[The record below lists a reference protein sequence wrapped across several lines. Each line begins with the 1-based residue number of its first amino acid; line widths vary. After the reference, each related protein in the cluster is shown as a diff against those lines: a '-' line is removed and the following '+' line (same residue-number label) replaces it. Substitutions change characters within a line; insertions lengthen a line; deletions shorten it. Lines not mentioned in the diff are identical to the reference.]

1 MDVAG
6 DAVCAAGQIAGCFE
20 EQLNVVKS
28 ENRNPKSEGKPK
40 SKIRSAYGSWATN
53 PGLWDFPKGWLLAL
67 ALCFAAGSLIN
78 RARADDAKP
87 LYQNNFESN
96 DVGKVPD
103 DFLVLDGAF
112 AVQQEDGN
120 KYLELPGAPLDT
132 FGALFGPTEKS
143 DWAVTARIRGT
154 SKGRR
159 HPTFGVGLDGQ
170 GGYRLQLSPGKGA
183 LELYKRDAVV
193 ASVPYE
199 WKSGQWT
206 TLRLQ
211 VVKAGAAWKVEGKAW
226 AQGTSEPEKPS
237 VSFDETTEPP
247 SGRAAIWGS
256 PFSTT
261 PIQFDDLVVTR
272 VAPKS

>member
-1 MDVAG
+1 M
-6 DAVCAAGQIAGCFE
+6 
-20 EQLNVVKS
+20 VKS
-28 ENRNPKSEGKPK
+28 EIRNQKSEGNPKSE
-40 SKIRSAYGSWATN
+40 IRSAQERWA
-53 PGLWDFPKGWLLAL
+53 PSLGPCAFPNRWLMAVAL
-67 ALCFAAGSLIN
+67 LVAVCPAFN

-87 LYQNNFESN
+87 LYQNNFEN
-96 DVGKVPD
+96 VDVGKAPD

-112 AVQQEDGN
+112 AVQQEGGN

-143 DWAVTARIRGT
+143 DLAVTARIKGT

-170 GGYRLQLSPGKGA
+170 GGYRLQISPGKGA

-206 TLRLQ
+206 MLRLQ
-211 VVKAGAAWKVEGKAW
+211 IVKAGAAWKVEGKAW
-226 AQGTSEPEKPS
+226 PQDAAEPQKPTVSYDETSEPPA
-237 VSFDETTEPP
+237 
-247 SGRAAIWGS
+247 GRAVIWGS

-261 PIQFDDLVVTR
+261 PIQFDDILVTR
-272 VAPKS
+272 VESKP

>member
-1 MDVAG
+1 MDLAGHAIRVARQ
-6 DAVCAAGQIAGCFE
+6 VVGCFE
-20 EQLNVVKS
+20 KQLIMVKS
-28 ENRNPKSEGKPK
+28 EIRNPKSEGSPK
-40 SKIRSAYGSWATN
+40 SKIRRAVCSVI
-53 PGLWDFPKGWLLAL
+53 AL
-67 ALCFAAGSLIN
+67 ALLMAAFPALDDV
-78 RARADDAKP
+78 RADDARP
-87 LYQNNFESN
+87 LYQNNFESV

-112 AVQQEDGN
+112 AVQQENGN

-143 DWAVTARIRGT
+143 DLAVTARIKGT

-170 GGYRLQLSPGKGA
+170 GGYRMQISPGKGA

-193 ASVPYE
+193 ATVPYE

-206 TLRLQ
+206 MLRLQ
-211 VVKAGAAWKVEGKAW
+211 VTKVGDRWKVEGKAW
-226 AQGTSEPEKPS
+226 KQGAPEPDKSS
-237 VSFDETTEPP
+237 VSFDENTEPP
-247 SGRAAIWGS
+247 AGRAVIWGS

-272 VAPKS
+272 VVSKP